1 MFCRELFGKKPQK
14 LEFGL
19 QPHKIPDCD
28 VVSSVF
34 PEPWGQQQQSCDL
47 DPPPGPLPDA
57 LLQRS
62 LRPVPT
68 RPGQGPLLHQAA

>member
-28 VVSSVF
+28 VVRTEKSVAIFFLNLDFFFKVERVLKSSVIF
-34 PEPWGQQQQSCDL
+34 DETLENIKRKCRTKDTT
-47 DPPPGPLPDA
+47 
-57 LLQRS
+57 
-62 LRPVPT
+62 VMK
-68 RPGQGPLLHQAA
+68 

>member
-28 VVSSVF
+28 VVSADF
-34 PEPWGQQQQSCDL
+34 TL
-47 DPPPGPLPDA
+47 
-57 LLQRS
+57 
-62 LRPVPT
+62 T
-68 RPGQGPLLHQAA
+68 AAAH

>member
-28 VVSSVF
+28 VVSSA
-34 PEPWGQQQQSCDL
+34 PYCQ
-47 DPPPGPLPDA
+47 LPAA
-57 LLQRS
+57 LR
-62 LRPVPT
+62 VT
-68 RPGQGPLLHQAA
+68 V